1 MIAQLIERAVDSGLV
16 PEPALRAAIRAVCA
30 QRLREQRGTVEQE
43 AAAHQAFVDEL
54 RRSPVAIATDA
65 ANAQHYEVP
74 AEFFELVLG
83 PRRKYSSC
91 YWPAGVT
98 TLAAA
103 EDAMLELTAAR
114 AGLADGQRVL
124 DLGCGWGSLSLWAA
138 ARWPGASF
146 VGVSNSASQRASI
159 EARAAAAGLRNLQIV
174 TGDVRTLDLA
184 ALGPFD
190 RVVSIEMFEHMRN
203 YQALL
208 ARIAAAL
215 RPGRRAA
222 GARVRAPALRV
233 SLRGRRRQRLDGARV
248 LHRRPDAVDGAAA
261 PLSGRSAARGRVA
274 PWRRALRPHQRGLVC
289 AADGGAAASL
299 AGPRR

>member
-1 MIAQLIERAVDSGLV
+1 M
-16 PEPALRAAIRAVCA
+16 
-30 QRLREQRGTVEQE
+30 
-43 AAAHQAFVDEL
+43 
-54 RRSPVAIATDA
+54 
-65 ANAQHYEVP
+65 
-74 AEFFELVLG
+74 
-83 PRRKYSSC
+83 
-91 YWPAGVT
+91 
-98 TLAAA
+98 LA
-103 EDAMLELTAAR
+103 LTAER
-114 AGLADGQRVL
+114 AGLADGQRML

-138 ARWPGASF
+138 ARWPGALVTS
-146 VGVSNSASQRASI
+146 GSRTRRRSAPTI
-159 EARAAAAGLRNLQIV
+159 EARKRPPRGLRQPAIV

-215 RPGRRAA
+215 RPG
-222 GARVRAPALRV
+222 GALFVHVFAHQRYAYPV
-233 SLRGRRRQRLDGARV
+233 RGRRRQRLDGARV

-299 AGPRR
+299 AAVLRAR